1 MRSKLLLC
9 AMAYSLGAAAAP
21 SMAAAASAVAP
32 APQPA
37 SGGSYVN
44 ADGSYPSYQAFIRE
58 LDGVPCGIEC
68 TRSIEERSGYFGLA
82 PHQLKRQ

>member
-1 MRSKLLLC
+1 M
-9 AMAYSLGAAAAP
+9 
-21 SMAAAASAVAP
+21 
-32 APQPA
+32 
-37 SGGSYVN
+37 N